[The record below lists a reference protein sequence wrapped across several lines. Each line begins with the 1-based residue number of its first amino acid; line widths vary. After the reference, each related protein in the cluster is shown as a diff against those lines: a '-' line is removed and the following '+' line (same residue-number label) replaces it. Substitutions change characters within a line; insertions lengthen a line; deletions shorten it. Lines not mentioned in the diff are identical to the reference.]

1 MKFIRLSI
9 FILIAFLLC
18 TSIVLADV
26 SPADKT
32 EIQNQ
37 VILIVDAVNEGDASS
52 ILNIVSPNAR
62 VDLRGELEENVA
74 GKAIWFQQSIVS
86 YEDLGNN
93 QVRVKGKYAA
103 EGTGWSVSG
112 LSNYYVF
119 EKVGDSWLLFDTNFH
134 KKLGPGSVLAIVGPI
149 IGVVVAI
156 CLILGAF
163 TLWMLID
170 AIKRQFDD
178 KTLWI
183 ILIIFLGP
191 LGAILYF
198 FMVRRKLRRQEKLGG
213 QPP

>member
-9 FILIAFLLC
+9 LIFIAFLLC

-26 SPADKT
+26 SSADKT
-32 EIQNQ
+32 EIQSQ
-37 VILIVDAVNEGDASS
+37 VILIVNAVNEGDANS

-62 VDLRGELEENVA
+62 ADLRDELEENIA

-93 QVRVKGKYAA
+93 RVKVKGSYAA

-112 LSNYYVF
+112 LSNYFVF
-119 EKVGDSWLLFDTNFH
+119 EQVGDSWLLFDTNFH
-134 KKLGPGSVLAIVGPI
+134 QKIGPGSVLAIVGPI
-149 IGVVVAI
+149 IGVIVAI

-170 AIKRQFDD
+170 AIRRQFDD

>member
-1 MKFIRLSI
+1 MKFVRLSI
-9 FILIAFLLC
+9 LILIAFLLF

-26 SPADKT
+26 SSADKT
-32 EIQNQ
+32 EIQSQ
-37 VILIVDAVNEGDASS
+37 VILIVNAVNEGDANS
-52 ILNIVSPNAR
+52 ILNIISPNAR
-62 VDLRGELEENVA
+62 ADLRGELEEGIA

-93 QVRVKGKYAA
+93 RVKVKGSYAA

-112 LSNYYVF
+112 FSNYFVF
-119 EKVGDSWLLFDTNFH
+119 EKVGDSWLLFDTDFH
-134 KKLGPGSVLAIVGPI
+134 KKLGPGPVFQIL
-149 IGVVVAI
+149 GVIVAI

-170 AIKRQFDD
+170 AIRRQFDS
-178 KTLWI
+178 KTMWI

-191 LGAILYF
+191 LGAILYL

>member
-9 FILIAFLLC
+9 LILIAFLLC

-26 SPADKT
+26 SSADKT
-32 EIQNQ
+32 EIQSQ
-37 VILIVDAVNEGDASS
+37 VILIVNAVNEGDANS

-62 VDLRGELEENVA
+62 ADLRGELEENIA

-93 QVRVKGKYAA
+93 RVKVKGSYAA
-103 EGTGWSVSG
+103 EGIGWSVSG
-112 LSNYYVF
+112 LSNYFVF
-119 EKVGDSWLLFDTNFH
+119 KQVGDSWLLFDTNFH

-149 IGVVVAI
+149 IGVVVVI
-156 CLILGAF
+156 SLVLGAF

>member
-9 FILIAFLLC
+9 LIFIAFLLC

-26 SPADKT
+26 SSADKT
-32 EIQNQ
+32 EIQSQ
-37 VILIVDAVNEGDASS
+37 VILIVNAVNEGDANS

-62 VDLRGELEENVA
+62 VDLRGELEENIA

-93 QVRVKGKYAA
+93 RVKVKGSYAA

-112 LSNYYVF
+112 LSNYFVF
-119 EKVGDSWLLFDTNFH
+119 EQVGDSWLLFDTNFH
-134 KKLGPGSVLAIVGPI
+134 QKIGPGSVFAIVGPI
-149 IGVVVAI
+149 IGVIVAI

-170 AIKRQFDD
+170 AIRRQFES
-178 KTLWI
+178 KTIWI